1 MTLYL
6 QFLFAAALLT
16 LSPGPDLL
24 FVLAKGMEQGRKIA
38 LATAWGMCS
47 GCFAH
52 TLAVAL
58 GVSALCLAEPRI
70 FIAIKIFGA
79 GYLLYLAYK
88 TVRSAVILT
97 PQAEVS
103 TFRTAFQRGVL
114 MNLLN
119 PKVALFFIAFL
130 PQFVDRTSTVS
141 TPVQLA
147 TLGLLFTA
155 QGFFWFTLV
164 GLFSGWIGSAIQ
176 RSVRLTRVLP
186 FFSATVLILI
196 SLYIIVA

>member
-6 QFLFAAALLT
+6 QFLLAAALLT
-16 LSPGPDLL
+16 LSPGPDIL

-47 GCFAH
+47 GCFVH

-58 GVSALCLAEPRI
+58 GVSALCLAEPRF

-79 GYLLYLAYK
+79 SYLLFLAYK
-88 TVRSAVILT
+88 TIRSAVILT
-97 PQAEVS
+97 PQTEVA

-130 PQFVDRTSTVS
+130 PQFVDRTSSVS
-141 TPVQLA
+141 TPVQLG
-147 TLGLLFTA
+147 TLGLLFTL

-164 GLFSGWIGSAIQ
+164 GLFSGWIGTALQ
-176 RSVRLTRVLP
+176 RSTRLKRMLPYCSAAVL
-186 FFSATVLILI
+186 VLI

>member
-6 QFLFAAALLT
+6 QFLLAAALLT

-24 FVLAKGMEQGRKIA
+24 FVLTKGMEEGRKIA

-79 GYLLYLAYK
+79 GYLLFLAYK

-130 PQFVDRTSTVS
+130 PQFVDRTSSVS
-141 TPVQLA
+141 TPVQLGI
-147 TLGLLFTA
+147 LGLLFTL

-164 GLFSGWIGSAIQ
+164 GLFSGWIGSALQ
-176 RSVRLTRVLP
+176 RSTRVKRVLP
-186 FFSATVLILI
+186 YCSAAVLVLI

>member
-1 MTLYL
+1 MNIFL
-6 QFLFAAALLT
+6 QFLLAAALLT
-16 LSPGPDLL
+16 LSPGPDIL

-58 GVSALCLAEPRI
+58 GVSALCMAEPRI

-79 GYLLYLAYK
+79 SYLLYLAYK
-88 TVRSAVILT
+88 TVRSAIKITVHVEPT
-97 PQAEVS
+97 
-103 TFRTAFQRGVL
+103 TFRTAYQRGIL

-130 PQFVDRTSTVS
+130 PQFVNHTSSVS
-141 TPVQLA
+141 VPMQLA

-164 GLFSGWIGSAIQ
+164 GLFSGFIGGYIQ
-176 RSVRLTRVLP
+176 RSAKLSRMLPYCSAIVL
-186 FFSATVLILI
+186 VLISI
-196 SLYIIVA
+196 FIIVA

>member
-1 MTLYL
+1 MSTLL
-6 QFLFAAALLT
+6 PFLLASAFLT
-16 LSPGPDLL
+16 LSPGPDILY
-24 FVLAKGMEQGRKIA
+24 VLTKGMEQGRKIA

-58 GVSALCLAEPRI
+58 GVSALCLAEPRL
-70 FIAIKIFGA
+70 FIAIKLFGA
-79 GYLLYLAYK
+79 SYLLYLAYK
-88 TVRSAVILT
+88 TVRSAVTLT
-97 PQAEVS
+97 VRAES
-103 TFRTAFQRGVL
+103 TTFRTAFQRGVL

-130 PQFVDRTSTVS
+130 PQFIDRTSNVPV
-141 TPVQLA
+141 PVQLA

-164 GLFSGWIGSAIQ
+164 GLFSGFIGGFIQ
-176 RSVRLTRVLP
+176 RSASLSRILPYCSAAVL
-186 FFSATVLILI
+186 VLI
-196 SLYIIVA
+196 SVFIILA

>member
-1 MTLYL
+1 MNTSLE
-6 QFLFAAALLT
+6 FLLAAALLT
-16 LSPGPDLL
+16 LSPGPDILY
-24 FVLAKGMEQGRKIA
+24 VLAKGMEQGPKIA

-79 GYLLYLAYK
+79 SYLLYLAYK
-88 TVRSAVILT
+88 TVRSAIKLNVR
-97 PQAEVS
+97 PEPV
-103 TFRTAFQRGVL
+103 TFRTAYQRGIL

-119 PKVALFFIAFL
+119 PKVALFFIALL
-130 PQFVDRTSTVS
+130 PQFVNHASRVS
-141 TPVQLA
+141 LPLQLA
-147 TLGLLFTA
+147 ILGLLFTA

-164 GLFSGWIGSAIQ
+164 GLFSGFIGRHIQ
-176 RSVRLTRVLP
+176 RSVRLSRILPYCSAAVL
-186 FFSATVLILI
+186 VLI
-196 SLYIIVA
+196 SLFIILA

>member
-16 LSPGPDLL
+16 LSPGPDIL

>member
-1 MTLYL
+1 
-6 QFLFAAALLT
+6 
-16 LSPGPDLL
+16 
-24 FVLAKGMEQGRKIA
+24 
-38 LATAWGMCS
+38 MCS

>member
-88 TVRSAVILT
+88 TVRSTVILA
-97 PQAEVS
+97 PQSEAS

>member
-16 LSPGPDLL
+16 LSPGPDIL

-88 TVRSAVILT
+88 TVRSTVILA
-97 PQAEVS
+97 PQSEAS

>member
-16 LSPGPDLL
+16 LSPGPDIL

-88 TVRSAVILT
+88 TVRSAVILA
-97 PQAEVS
+97 PQSEAS

>member
-1 MTLYL
+1 MSTFL
-6 QFLFAAALLT
+6 QFLLVAALLT
-16 LSPGPDLL
+16 LSPGPDIL

-58 GVSALCLAEPRI
+58 GVSALCMAEPRI

-79 GYLLYLAYK
+79 SYLLYLAYK
-88 TVRSAVILT
+88 TVRSAVTLT
-97 PQAEVS
+97 VQAEPA

-130 PQFVDRTSTVS
+130 PQFVNHTSSVS
-141 TPVQLA
+141 VPVQLA

-164 GLFSGWIGSAIQ
+164 GLFSGFIGGYIQ
-176 RSVRLTRVLP
+176 RSAELSRILP
-186 FFSATVLILI
+186 YCSAAVLILI
-196 SLYIIVA
+196 SIFIIVA

>member
-1 MTLYL
+1 MST
-6 QFLFAAALLT
+6 FLEFLLAAALLT
-16 LSPGPDLL
+16 LSPGPDIL

-58 GVSALCLAEPRI
+58 GVSALCMAEPRI

-79 GYLLYLAYK
+79 SYLLYLAYK
-88 TVRSAVILT
+88 TVRSAVTLT
-97 PQAEVS
+97 VKPEPV
-103 TFRTAFQRGVL
+103 TFRTAYQRGIL

-130 PQFVDRTSTVS
+130 PQFVDHTSKVS
-141 TPVQLA
+141 VPVQLA
-147 TLGLLFTA
+147 SLGLLFTA

-164 GLFSGWIGSAIQ
+164 GLFSGFLGGVIQ
-176 RSVRLTRVLP
+176 RSAKLSRILPYCSAAVL
-186 FFSATVLILI
+186 VLI
-196 SLYIIVA
+196 SLFIILA

>member
-1 MTLYL
+1 MNTLL
-6 QFLFAAALLT
+6 PFLLAAAFLT
-16 LSPGPDLL
+16 LSPGPDIL

-70 FIAIKIFGA
+70 FIAIKLFGA
-79 GYLLYLAYK
+79 SYLLYLAYK
-88 TVRSAVILT
+88 TVRSVVNITVRPDA
-97 PQAEVS
+97 A

-130 PQFVDRTSTVS
+130 PQFVDRTSSVPV
-141 TPVQLA
+141 PVQLA

-164 GLFSGWIGSAIQ
+164 GLFSGFIGGYIQ
-176 RSVRLTRVLP
+176 RSAKLSRLLPYCSAAVLL
-186 FFSATVLILI
+186 LIAVFI
-196 SLYIIVA
+196 MIA

>member
-1 MTLYL
+1 MSTFL
-6 QFLFAAALLT
+6 QFLLAAALLT
-16 LSPGPDLL
+16 LSPGPDIL

-58 GVSALCLAEPRI
+58 GVSALCMAEPRI

-79 GYLLYLAYK
+79 SYLLYLAFK
-88 TVRSAVILT
+88 TVRSAVTLT
-97 PQAEVS
+97 MQPDAA

-130 PQFVDRTSTVS
+130 PQFVNHTSSVS
-141 TPVQLA
+141 VPMQLA

-164 GLFSGWIGSAIQ
+164 GLFSGFIGGYIQ
-176 RSVRLTRVLP
+176 RSAKLSRIIHFCR
-186 FFSATVLILI
+186 A
-196 SLYIIVA
+196 SLKK

>member
-1 MTLYL
+1 MMLYL
-6 QFLFAAALLT
+6 QFLLAAALLT
-16 LSPGPDLL
+16 LSPGPDIL
-24 FVLAKGMEQGRKIA
+24 FVLAKGLEQGRKIA

-58 GVSALCLAEPRI
+58 GVSALCLAEPRVL
-70 FIAIKIFGA
+70 IAIKFFGA
-79 GYLLYLAYK
+79 GYLLFLAYK
-88 TVRSAVILT
+88 TVRSAVIIT
-97 PQAEVS
+97 PQTEAA

-147 TLGLLFTA
+147 ILGLLFTA

-164 GLFSGWIGSAIQ
+164 GLFSGWIGHAIQ
-176 RSVRLTRVLP
+176 RSAKLTRVLP
-186 FFSATVLILI
+186 FFSAAVLVLI